1 METLHVEGLKRN
13 RRLAR
18 VMADA
23 ALGNLRRQLRY
34 KCPWSGS
41 RLVEATPFDP
51 SRKRGPRWGAVK
63 DILPLGA
70 RPFGCE
76 VCGLILDRDENAA
89 CNLAALAATVAGS
102 GPETSNARGG
112 NVSPVARPADPE
124 ETGSRRETAP

>member
-1 METLHVEGLKRN
+1 LNVEGLKRN

-41 RLVEATPFDP
+41 RLVEAHPFYP
-51 SRKRGPRWGAVK
+51 SSKRCSRCGAVK
-63 DILPLGA
+63 DILPLWV
-70 RPFGCE
+70 RTFGCE
-76 VCGLILDRDENAA
+76 GCGLILDRDENAA

-102 GPETSNARGG
+102 GPETENARGG
-112 NVSPVARPADPE
+112 NVSPVARQAVPE
-124 ETGSRRETAP
+124 ETGSRRETSP